1 MKLPRLGDFQPGID
15 YLKGGFT
22 CDFFVFDRM
31 FDSIYQE
38 ICLLHIYHPLTDA
51 ASQMEEIFN
60 ELKGIGFN
68 ELVRN
73 KGKLTV
79 PNKNIDI
86 VLIGYHH
93 GNDMEYVNE
102 LLSTFERNYGVLRP
116 DILIYSLDEK
126 KAQITEFN
134 RLEVMYCPHYEFTKH
149 ALFMILSHLWNRRN
163 FIYEHGFYV
172 LLDRLLNESLVRA
185 LGINKKEDTITL
197 GHKVWTLR
205 GVLKGHLPNSDAEFV
220 LKFLNFLAEARNYG
234 IHGNEEAWKK
244 RKESWDEVKPELEQR
259 RWIIPSNSKLA
270 SMDEKTTK
278 EQNGHS
284 LLKILTVSTYI
295 IKDWLN
301 EYAKPSGQT

>member
-1 MKLPRLGDFQPGID
+1 MKLPKLGDFQPHID
-15 YLKGGFT
+15 YLKDGFA
-22 CDFFVFDRM
+22 CDFFVLERM

-38 ICLLHIYHPLTDA
+38 ICLLHIYHPPTDA
-51 ASQMEEIFN
+51 APQMEKIFN
-60 ELKGIGFN
+60 ELKGIGFK

-73 KGKLTV
+73 EGKFTV
-79 PNKNIDI
+79 PSKNIDI

-116 DILIYSLDEK
+116 DILIYPLDEEEPR
-126 KAQITEFN
+126 ITEFN

-149 ALFMILSHLWNRRN
+149 ALHMIISHLWNRRN
-163 FIYEHGFYV
+163 FIYERGFYV
-172 LLDRLLNESLVRA
+172 LLDRLLNESLLLA
-185 LGINKKEDTITL
+185 LGIGKKEDTITL
-197 GHKVWTLR
+197 GQKIGKLR

-220 LKFLNFLAEARNYG
+220 LKFLNFLVEVRNYG

-244 RKESWDEVKPELEQR
+244 RKESYDKVRPDLVQR
-259 RWIIPSNSKLA
+259 GWIIPSNSKLA

-295 IKDWLN
+295 IKDWVN
-301 EYAKPSGQT
+301 EYAKLSGQT

>member
-1 MKLPRLGDFQPGID
+1 MKLPKLGDFQSHTGH
-15 YLKGGFT
+15 LKDGFV
-22 CDFFVFDRM
+22 CDFFVLERM
-31 FDSIYQE
+31 FGGSIYQE

-60 ELKGIGFN
+60 ELKDIGFKGLGRN
-68 ELVRN
+68 ER
-73 KGKLTV
+73 KSTV
-79 PNKNIDI
+79 PSKNIDI

-116 DILIYSLDEK
+116 DMLIYPLDEEEP
-126 KAQITEFN
+126 QITEFN

-172 LLDRLLNESLVRA
+172 LLDRLLNESLLLA
-185 LGINKKEDTITL
+185 LGIGKKEDTITL
-197 GHKVWTLR
+197 GHKVWKLR
-205 GVLKGHLPNSDAEFV
+205 GMLKGYGSNNDAEFV

-234 IHGNEEAWKK
+234 IHGNEDAWKK

-259 RWIIPSNSKLA
+259 RWIIPSNSELA
-270 SMDEKTTK
+270 SMAEQTTK
-278 EQNGHS
+278 EQNRHS
-284 LLKILTVSTYI
+284 LLKTLTVSTYI
-295 IKDWLN
+295 IKDWLK
-301 EYAKPSGQT
+301 EYAKT